1 MAGLPDGGAVPH
13 HAELV
18 AAGRALTASA
28 DYGSLALWGGRVAH
42 GLRFTSRRL
51 DGMLIPSAPTKQT
64 VTDTDAG
71 SMDRQEDP
79 SAAGHAADGQPAV
92 DSSHRDTSA
101 RDLPPDDLP
110 PDEQPTAGPAAGEY
124 ATGVEQ
130 IADLHADWPTGAVH
144 RLLMLAPGAIGQLLG
159 ADDHAC
165 RFQFCGLGGPVT
177 EQARWVSVAFGGWV
191 AAVPVADAAT
201 LTSHFAERHPT
212 GDLFDLGGQWAMLE
226 IDVVEAFIRTAHGG
240 VRLDTD
246 DARSMLA
253 P

>member
-1 MAGLPDGGAVPH
+1 MTGLPDGGAVPH

-18 AAGRALTASA
+18 AAARALTAAA

-51 DGMLIPSAPTKQT
+51 DGTPIPGAPVKQT
-64 VTDTDAG
+64 VTETDTG
-71 SMDRQEDP
+71 SVDRREDP
-79 SAAGHAADGQPAV
+79 SPAE
-92 DSSHRDTSA
+92 H
-101 RDLPPDDLP
+101 
-110 PDEQPTAGPAAGEY
+110 

-130 IADLHADWPTGAVH
+130 IADLYAGWPTGAAH
-144 RLLMLAPGAIGQLLG
+144 RLLMLAPGAIGQLLE
-159 ADDHAC
+159 ADDQAC

-191 AAVPVADAAT
+191 AAVPAADAAP

-226 IDVVEAFIRTAHGG
+226 IDVVEAFVRTGYG
-240 VRLDTD
+240 RVRLDTD
-246 DARSMLA
+246 DARSLLA